1 MGVSI
6 ADLTVEEFEAL
17 IGRAVEQKLLELL
30 GDPDEGLELRDEVVT
45 RLQRSLEAEHAG
57 QRGVPIYEV
66 ASQLGLEW

>member
-45 RLQRSLEAEHAG
+45 RLQRSLEAEHSG
-57 QRGVPIYEV
+57 QRGLPIHEV